1 MNRMRDMQL
10 ILYTMAH
17 YDEVTALMRRTP
29 GVSLRD
35 ADSREATARYLERN
49 PDLSF
54 LAVAAG
60 KIIGCA
66 MCGHDG
72 RRGYLQHVIMDP
84 AYRGRGVANEL
95 VERCLAGLARLGI
108 DKTHIDVLVD
118 NELGNT
124 YWMRR
129 GWQRREDIYRYSMNR
144 TGRDNT

>member
-1 MNRMRDMQL
+1 MQL

-54 LAVAAG
+54 LAVDAG

-108 DKTHIDVLVD
+108 DKTHIDVLID

>member
-1 MNRMRDMQL
+1 MHLMRDMQ
-10 ILYTMAH
+10 IIVYNMAD

-29 GVSLRD
+29 GVSLRN
-35 ADSREATARYLERN
+35 ADSRKATARYLERN

-54 LAVAAG
+54 LAVDAG

-72 RRGYLQHVIMDP
+72 
-84 AYRGRGVANEL
+84 
-95 VERCLAGLARLGI
+95 
-108 DKTHIDVLVD
+108 
-118 NELGNT
+118 
-124 YWMRR
+124 RR

>member
-1 MNRMRDMQL
+1 MHLMRDMQ
-10 ILYTMAH
+10 IIVYNMAD

>member
-1 MNRMRDMQL
+1 MHRMRDIQ
-10 ILYTMAH
+10 IIVYTMAH

-29 GVSLRD
+29 GMSLRD

-54 LAVAAG
+54 LAVDAG

-72 RRGYLQHVIMDP
+72 RRGYLQHVIVDP
-84 AYRGRGVANEL
+84 VYRGQGIANEL
-95 VERCLAGLARLGI
+95 VERSLAGLAQLGI

-124 YWMRR
+124 YWTRR